1 MLKSIAGSG
10 GVAQRIAS
18 PVSEPVMHQ
27 TPAITEAAPLVTIAS
42 LADIAELAEK
52 KRDIHFK
59 IQFRKY
65 VSLVKLEQ
73 GRLDIN
79 LSEGAPRTLAG
90 DISKRLLDWTGQRW
104 MVSVSADQGSATLD
118 DVDNQRRAGLMNDA
132 KADPDVA
139 AILAQFPGA
148 KIIDVKIAGEAGIAE
163 ALEIDLPAIENAAPD
178 DDMDDN

>member
-1 MLKSIAGSG
+1 MDGDDPFA
-10 GVAQRIAS
+10 
-18 PVSEPVMHQ
+18 
-27 TPAITEAAPLVTIAS
+27 
-42 LADIAELAEK
+42 
-52 KRDIHFK
+52 
-59 IQFRKY
+59 
-65 VSLVKLEQ
+65 
-73 GRLDIN
+73 RLG
-79 LSEGAPRTLAG
+79 LGP
-90 DISKRLLDWTGQRW
+90 
-104 MVSVSADQGSATLD
+104 SATLD